1 MQMAVSQNEN
11 APGSY
16 FKIILRDIFYSEEL
30 KIDSQFAKDLEAK
43 LDEICCDNM
52 TEEQTTVFQYY
63 FSIVEVD
70 AKAKK
75 SIIKSK
81 GKELSYKDIHLYQAE
96 QVPNLLVKFPL
107 LADSLREPIL
117 WQIKIDV
124 FSD

>member
-1 MQMAVSQNEN
+1 
-11 APGSY
+11 
-16 FKIILRDIFYSEEL
+16 
-30 KIDSQFAKDLEAK
+30 
-43 LDEICCDNM
+43 M
-52 TEEQTTVFQYY
+52 TEEQTTVFHC
-63 FSIVEVD
+63 FSFVEVD

-117 WQIKIDV
+117 RQVSQIKIDV